1 MLGAG
6 PAATAV
12 GAAEEAV
19 LIPGATVFKRINP
32 LYPITA
38 TTYPN
43 IGKYFHNDD
52 DPQLVKYSQNALD
65 SDRAILD
72 GVQQADIAVRQND
85 GKVVIIGE
93 SMGSMVAW
101 RVAAELANS
110 PDAPRPEDVRVVLIA
125 PPEAGVAEYFKEG
138 TYIPILKY
146 RVSRIAESPYD
157 TTIVIGEYDGWSDPP
172 DRPWNLVSSANAL
185 AGIVY
190 VHGPPIFTTDPAVVP
205 DEDITYVPRTDDEH
219 GSITTYFV
227 PTENLPLTQVFR
239 DLGLPDALVDK
250 ADRILRPIVDAGYRR
265 HDEPG
270 DPRPYL
276 SEGRIHRNVQGV
288 QQARER
294 WREERWR
301 RESGDAQEP
310 GVNPGQQPHAR
321 GDERLDQNDPDLRQ
335 SENDPDVQQ
344 SKNDPD
350 VQQPKTI
357 ETRSSRSTTQTRSR
371 EAKEQTG
378 DHPPRSGQHRDGV
391 HN

>member
-1 MLGAG
+1 MTRWHKQLLSALAATSLMLGTG
-6 PAATAV
+6 PVATAV

-38 TTYPN
+38 ATYPD

-52 DPQLVKYSQNALD
+52 DPQVVKYSQNALA

-138 TYIPILKY
+138 TYIPILNY
-146 RVSRIAESPYD
+146 RVTRIAESPYD

-190 VHGPPIFTTDPAVVP
+190 VHGPPIAAADLTDLPPVSV
-205 DEDITYVPRTDDEH
+205 IPRIGEER
-219 GSITTYFV
+219 GSITTYLV
-227 PTENLPLTQVFR
+227 PTQNLPLTQVFR
-239 DLGLPDALVDK
+239 DVGVPDALVDK
-250 ADRILRPIVDAGYRR
+250 VDQVLRPVVDAGYRR

-270 DPRPYL
+270 DTRPYL
-276 SEGRIHRNVQGV
+276 SDGEIHRNVQNQ
-288 QQARER
+288 QQAREP
-294 WREERWR
+294 WRAHRDKGPDERQKR
-301 RESGDAQEP
+301 REHRSELRHDIREGLR
-310 GVNPGQQPHAR
+310 AR
-321 GDERLDQNDPDLRQ
+321 GEAGFGQLTKSAERPAEREKLRGGA
-335 SENDPDVQQ
+335 
-344 SKNDPD
+344 
-350 VQQPKTI
+350 
-357 ETRSSRSTTQTRSR
+357 TRSAT
-371 EAKEQTG
+371 
-378 DHPPRSGQHRDGV
+378 SGHRV
-391 HN
+391 AEHR

>member
-185 AGIVY
+185 AGIAY
-190 VHGPPIFTTDPAVVP
+190 VHGPPISAADLTDVSPESV
-205 DEDITYVPRTDDEH
+205 IPRIGEER
-219 GSITTYFV
+219 GSITTYLV
-227 PTENLPLTQVFR
+227 PTQNLPLTQVFR
-239 DLGLPDALVDK
+239 DVGVPDALVDK
-250 ADRILRPIVDAGYRR
+250 VDQVLRPVVDAGYRR

-270 DPRPYL
+270 DTRPYL
-276 SEGRIHRNVQGV
+276 SDGEIHRNVQNQ
-288 QQARER
+288 QQAREP
-294 WREERWR
+294 WRAGRDKGPDDRQKR
-301 RESGDAQEP
+301 RE
-310 GVNPGQQPHAR
+310 NPS
-321 GDERLDQNDPDLRQ
+321 ELRQ
-335 SENDPDVQQ
+335 EIREGLRVRREAGFGQLKKSAERPAERE
-344 SKNDPD
+344 KLRGGG
-350 VQQPKTI
+350 
-357 ETRSSRSTTQTRSR
+357 TRS
-371 EAKEQTG
+371 AA
-378 DHPPRSGQHRDGV
+378 SGHRVDGV
-391 HN
+391 RHSRQLS